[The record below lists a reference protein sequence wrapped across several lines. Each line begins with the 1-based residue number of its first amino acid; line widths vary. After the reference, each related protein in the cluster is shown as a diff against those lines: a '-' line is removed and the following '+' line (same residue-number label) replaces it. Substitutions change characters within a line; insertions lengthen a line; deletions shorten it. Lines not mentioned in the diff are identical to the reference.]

1 MFTGSCAEPSTSG
14 RTWEKSGKIGLPMLS
29 VPIEPAVLI
38 NSELEV
44 VRLELSDVG
53 FPPLLLTLVAVGW
66 ADAADTDSASAA
78 TDAKNTRFIDRPPM
92 TSLHR

>member
-1 MFTGSCAEPSTSG
+1 
-14 RTWEKSGKIGLPMLS
+14 MLS

-44 VRLELSDVG
+44 VWLELSDVG
-53 FPPLLLTLVAVGW
+53 FPPLLLTLVAGGW
-66 ADAADTDSASAA
+66 AHAADADSASVA

-92 TSLHR
+92 TSPHRCMAQSTKA